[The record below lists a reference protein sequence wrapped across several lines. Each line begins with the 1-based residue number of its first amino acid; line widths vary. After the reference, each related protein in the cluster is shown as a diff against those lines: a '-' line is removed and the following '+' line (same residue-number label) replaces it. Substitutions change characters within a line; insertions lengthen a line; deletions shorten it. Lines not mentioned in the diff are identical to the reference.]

1 MKQEDALKVLIQT
14 AQIAVE
20 RGGFKLADAKVIGE
34 AVEVFM
40 QKQEAPVEEVPKKE
54 KKK

>member
-1 MKQEDALKVLIQT
+1 MEQNKALEILVQT

-20 RGGFKLADAKVIGE
+20 RGGFKLAEAKVIGE

-40 QKQEAPVEEVPKKE
+40 PKQEEAPVEEAPKG